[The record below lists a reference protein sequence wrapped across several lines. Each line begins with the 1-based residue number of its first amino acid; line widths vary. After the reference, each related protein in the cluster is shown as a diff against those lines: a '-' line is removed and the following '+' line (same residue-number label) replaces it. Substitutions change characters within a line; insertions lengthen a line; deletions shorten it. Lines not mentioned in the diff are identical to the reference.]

1 MNQYKLHNPLSSN
14 VCELLIKNYSKL
26 MLEYKPSMSTL
37 GDNRVFGYERFI
49 DDEVTS
55 MLFKLDSDFIYS
67 SCQHKPVYQ
76 TLMFNNTF
84 YNRDAKGSGEGWH
97 RDSCLK
103 KQFKTIFYLV
113 PVSFNNGPF
122 QCFVEKSLIFDFILR
137 YKRRFSNKVISLVK
151 LFVSPYKTF
160 TSDVCG
166 CGFSINT
173 NLVHRGCPIVD
184 GERYAIT
191 VYSYFEEPS
200 AHIFNQA
207 TKPLSPL

>member
-84 YNRDAKGSGEGWH
+84 YNRDAKG
-97 RDSCLK
+97 
-103 KQFKTIFYLV
+103 
-113 PVSFNNGPF
+113 
-122 QCFVEKSLIFDFILR
+122 VEKVGIEIL
-137 YKRRFSNKVISLVK
+137 V
-151 LFVSPYKTF
+151 
-160 TSDVCG
+160 
-166 CGFSINT
+166 
-173 NLVHRGCPIVD
+173 
-184 GERYAIT
+184 
-191 VYSYFEEPS
+191 
-200 AHIFNQA
+200 
-207 TKPLSPL
+207 